1 MNPYVIGPYTF
12 NDIFLRQP
20 KVIIYQLV
28 YEICFEKVWKITL
41 KLIVYIVG
49 HLTDLYKVVFLIHT
63 SCWNSVLRVQS
74 SQLLELPG
82 NMHTTRH
89 TQSSNYLVCNRSQV
103 EDRLKSNPAVAIAG
117 VLNPGSL
124 FLQRIHAGRGTIK
137 IAKPNWLHNW
147 ISSSQFIQ
155 SCPDPIWHC

>member
-1 MNPYVIGPYTF
+1 M
-12 NDIFLRQP
+12 
-20 KVIIYQLV
+20 
-28 YEICFEKVWKITL
+28 

-124 FLQRIHAGRGTIK
+124 FFMCISNLPNSDSDWPVSKYGLKHGHHTALFTSPHCAKHCTVLRESRRIGA
-137 IAKPNWLHNW
+137 
-147 ISSSQFIQ
+147 
-155 SCPDPIWHC
+155 